1 MQDEMVVIVAGGLP
15 PRPDAA
21 EMIPSGAPIIA
32 ADGGLDHARA
42 LGLDVELVVG
52 DLDSVGESAVT
63 DATASGVR
71 VVRHPAAKDAT
82 DLELALD
89 EALARRPQRILVLA
103 GDGGRLDH
111 LLGALLLLGSRR
123 YAGVT
128 VDAEIGP
135 ARAQVIWSERSL
147 EGAVG
152 ETISLLALHGPAE
165 GVRTEGLLYP
175 LAGETLEPGSTR
187 GVSNVFTA
195 EEARVRVERGVLIAV
210 LPRIEER
217 DPE

>member
-1 MQDEMVVIVAGGLP
+1 MQDEMVVVVAGGLA
-15 PRPDAA
+15 PRPDAV
-21 EMIPSGAPIIA
+21 ETIPSGAPIIA

-52 DLDSVGESAVT
+52 DLDSVDETAVT

-89 EALARRPQRILVLA
+89 EALARGPQRILVLA

-111 LLGALLLLGSRR
+111 LLGTLLLLGSRR
-123 YAGVT
+123 YASVT
-128 VDAEIGP
+128 VDAEIGR
-135 ARAQVIWSERSL
+135 ARAHVIWSERSL
-147 EGAVG
+147 EGSVG
-152 ETISLLALHGPAE
+152 ETVSLLALHGPAE
-165 GVRTEGLLYP
+165 GVQTEGLLYP

-195 EEARVRVERGVLIAV
+195 KEARVRVQRGVLIAL
-210 LPRIEER
+210 LPRAEER
-217 DPE
+217 DLK